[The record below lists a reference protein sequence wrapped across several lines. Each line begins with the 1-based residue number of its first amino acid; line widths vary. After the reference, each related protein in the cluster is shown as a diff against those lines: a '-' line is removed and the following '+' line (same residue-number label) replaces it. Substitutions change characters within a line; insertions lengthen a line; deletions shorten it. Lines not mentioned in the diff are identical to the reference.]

1 MYEQKN
7 RDFQQTFKK
16 VENDGDDGDGDDDDE
31 GDIVVVVVDTY
42 QELEAVDNMDPDR
55 LVEVADNSLDLVVAV
70 VGSMGL
76 VQDTLVVV
84 EVDSNHL
91 PLEQAVEYI
100 DLYRDRNSFQFN
112 Y

>member
-1 MYEQKN
+1 
-7 RDFQQTFKK
+7 
-16 VENDGDDGDGDDDDE
+16 VENDGDDGDGDDDDAV
-31 GDIVVVVVDTY
+31 DIVVVVVDTY

-91 PLEQAVEYI
+91 PLE
-100 DLYRDRNSFQFN
+100 
-112 Y
+112 

>member
-1 MYEQKN
+1 
-7 RDFQQTFKK
+7 
-16 VENDGDDGDGDDDDE
+16 VENDGDDGDGDDDDVV
-31 GDIVVVVVDTY
+31 DIVVVVDTY

-91 PLEQAVEYI
+91 PLE
-100 DLYRDRNSFQFN
+100 
-112 Y
+112 

>member
-16 VENDGDDGDGDDDDE
+16 VENDGDDGDGDDDDAV
-31 GDIVVVVVDTY
+31 DIVVVVVDTY

>member
-1 MYEQKN
+1 M
-7 RDFQQTFKK
+7 
-16 VENDGDDGDGDDDDE
+16 ENDGDDGDGDDDDAV
-31 GDIVVVVVDTY
+31 DIVVVVVDTY

-91 PLEQAVEYI
+91 PLE
-100 DLYRDRNSFQFN
+100 
-112 Y
+112 